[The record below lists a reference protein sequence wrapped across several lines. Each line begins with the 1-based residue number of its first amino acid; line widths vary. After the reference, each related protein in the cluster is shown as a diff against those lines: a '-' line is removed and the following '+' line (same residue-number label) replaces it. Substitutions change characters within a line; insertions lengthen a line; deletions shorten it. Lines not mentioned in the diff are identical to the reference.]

1 MSEIV
6 NTYRYVQINAHTQT
20 YTDIVH
26 PDTYRYTYA
35 NKINFVVYTDDEFIV
50 HRRTVNIIIN
60 ILCFAL
66 NASSTYTVH
75 IHTHTSCMYI

>member
-26 PDTYRYTYA
+26 PDIGTLMQI
-35 NKINFVVYTDDEFIV
+35 KL
-50 HRRTVNIIIN
+50 
-60 ILCFAL
+60 IL
-66 NASSTYTVH
+66 
-75 IHTHTSCMYI
+75 